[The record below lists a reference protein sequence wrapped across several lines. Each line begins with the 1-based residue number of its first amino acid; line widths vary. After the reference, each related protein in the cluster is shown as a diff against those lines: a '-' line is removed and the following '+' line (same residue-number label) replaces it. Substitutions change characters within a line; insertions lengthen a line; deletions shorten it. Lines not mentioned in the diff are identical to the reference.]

1 MDKYTIA
8 PPAGSSNNSVG
19 AEDRPWHE
27 GHFDS
32 VKLNGGDLGEYLA
45 ESTGYGIVSG
55 CEPTISGLTV
65 TVGAGVVHLAD
76 GTRKEIASTNITLD
90 AADSTNPRI
99 DLVYIDSTGTVAKV
113 TGTAAASPSAPS
125 VPANGISVAQV
136 SVAAGATAGTL
147 TDIRDMLARFYNASI
162 INVMD
167 FGAACDGVTD
177 DTIAIQTAINSGKDG
192 DVLLVPHDAVI
203 SDTLNIPA
211 KLNINMVGQLIFDGN
226 IKPAI
231 VIGNDSTKVRSKEIT
246 INLSRKN
253 MTDWSD
259 DDDIGVVIYNAW
271 ASNITIKNASR
282 FNIGCKFIGK
292 NDGWTHN
299 HVVLLMLAQN
309 RIDLYLAAKNSTG
322 YLTENIF
329 IGGDFVNFNHS
340 VVQSQYNTYGIY
352 SDVDNQVISNNVF
365 IKPCFQKGTTGY
377 GFSFTH
383 CEANLILHARYENTA
398 NGGTISADST
408 YNTVVVGYDNSNVD
422 FSINNINNTL
432 IRSKQLPF
440 NDCKALVFDS
450 GDLVGEFF
458 NYKTNF
464 NSVINNDVLQH
475 TNSSLPFLSSFDIY
489 TYSSYLSI
497 ENDMLKITGCALGTS
512 ITARKDDVFRIVID
526 GDSALVLVVA
536 FDADGNQ
543 ITTGIVGLSSSS
555 YYGGSFAVGYT
566 NDCIFRIENANIK
579 KIWCGVAAFLD
590 SARHITKYAIY
601 CNRPEIAMV
610 EKAHKV
616 KEAEVIPTYTPKNV
630 PEVVYVASNITTT
643 LGWIYDGYM
652 WKVIPMPS

>member
-1 MDKYTIA
+1 MATRNIVPRA
-8 PPAGSSNNSVG
+8 NGEGS
-19 AEDRPWHE
+19 
-27 GHFDS
+27 
-32 VKLNGGDLGEYLA
+32 
-45 ESTGYGIVSG
+45 I
-55 CEPTISGLTV
+55 
-65 TVGAGVVHLAD
+65 
-76 GTRKEIASTNITLD
+76 
-90 AADSTNPRI
+90 
-99 DLVYIDSTGTVAKV
+99 
-113 TGTAAASPSAPS
+113 GTA
-125 VPANGISVAQV
+125 VKHWGNGYFDEFNTEKVVADDV
-136 SVAAGATAGTL
+136 IAKGPVVDVRA
-147 TDIRDMLARFYNASI
+147 
-162 INVMD
+162 

-211 KLNINMVGQLIFDGN
+211 KLNINMVGQLIFDGD

-231 VIGNDSTKVRSKEIT
+231 VIGNDSTRVSGKEIT

-271 ASNITIKNASR
+271 ASNITIKDVSR

-299 HVVLLMLAQN
+299 HVVLLVLAQN

-329 IGGDFVNFNHS
+329 IGGDFVNYNHS
-340 VVQSQYNTYGIY
+340 VVQSQCNRYGIY

-377 GFSFTH
+377 GFSFTY

-475 TNSSLPFLSSFDIY
+475 NNSSLPFLSSFDLY
-489 TYSSYLSI
+489 TPSSYLSI
-497 ENDMLKITGCALGTS
+497 ENDMLKIAGCALGTS
-512 ITARKDDVFRIVID
+512 INAQKDDVFRIVID
-526 GDSALVLVVA
+526 GESALVLVVA

-543 ITTGIVGLSSSS
+543 ITTGIVGLNSSS
-555 YYGGSFAVGYT
+555 YYGGSFASGYT
-566 NDCIFRIENANIK
+566 KDCIFRIENANIK
-579 KIWCGVAAFLD
+579 KIWCGVTAFLD
-590 SARHITKYAIY
+590 SASHITKYAIY
-601 CNRPEIAMV
+601 CNRPEIAML

-616 KEAEVIPTYTPKNV
+616 KEAEVIPTYTPKNE